1 MRKWI
6 PIIILASGQ
15 FVMTLDTS
23 VMNVSISQITADLN
37 TSIQG
42 VQAAIT
48 LYALVMAALML
59 TGAKLGDIYGR
70 NRMFAIG
77 LGVYG
82 VGSLITALSPNLT
95 VLLVGWSGIE
105 GLGAIMVI
113 PGIAA
118 LTAANYEG
126 KDRAVAYA
134 LIGGITAVAV
144 AAGPLIGGWV
154 TTNAS
159 WRYVFAGETVI
170 VTGIILVRGQI
181 AQAPKAEHRPKMDVI
196 GSVLSV
202 AGLGLAVFGIL
213 MGSKWGFVKPLAA
226 PTINGNEITP
236 LGFSVVPFMVLAGLG
251 ILAGFVHWE
260 ERRHRLGLDRLLDTA
275 LLKITQ
281 LRAGL
286 TTLLGQ
292 QLVLMGLFFVVPVYL
307 QVVVGLDAFETGKR
321 LLPLS
326 VAMLITAMA
335 GPKVAGRRSPRTV
348 AQAGLV
354 LISAGAVVML
364 ATLDVNLNDTGFKI
378 AMVLIGAGGGLAR
391 LPARQRDHVVDRP
404 LQGERDRRPAGNGPQ
419 PRFLARHRP
428 DRRDPDPQP
437 DQRVQRQ
444 HRRQPAGAGQGARD
458 DRHQH
463 GGGHRHRARSPRSS
477 SRRSRRASPRSRLR
491 RWPATTA
498 MRSST
503 RCGSPSAPSRSSRC
517 SPSGSRGSCQPP
529 PSRRPPSRNRPPHPR
544 PPKVNT

>member
-1 MRKWI
+1 MADPPPVTGISELVLEVSDLDAARRFYRDVLGFEETLYGEGAEGRYWYLVGETARLGLWTEQVGLAGGRGGAHVHYAFSVPDGEIDRLKERIEERGRRGRGTDPARPGSRDLRHRSRRQRGRVLEPGHGGVLARCPRGRHSRYVHPLMRKWI

-170 VTGIILVRGQI
+170 VTVIILLRGQI
-181 AQAPKAEHRPKMDVI
+181 AQAPKAEHRPKMDYRR
-196 GSVLSV
+196 
-202 AGLGLAVFGIL
+202 FG
-213 MGSKWGFVKPLAA
+213 
-226 PTINGNEITP
+226 
-236 LGFSVVPFMVLAGLG
+236 
-251 ILAGFVHWE
+251 
-260 ERRHRLGLDRLLDTA
+260 A
-275 LLKITQ
+275 L
-281 LRAGL
+281 R
-286 TTLLGQ
+286 
-292 QLVLMGLFFVVPVYL
+292 
-307 QVVVGLDAFETGKR
+307 
-321 LLPLS
+321 
-326 VAMLITAMA
+326 
-335 GPKVAGRRSPRTV
+335 
-348 AQAGLV
+348 
-354 LISAGAVVML
+354 
-364 ATLDVNLNDTGFKI
+364 
-378 AMVLIGAGGGLAR
+378 
-391 LPARQRDHVVDRP
+391 
-404 LQGERDRRPAGNGPQ
+404 RRP
-419 PRFLARHRP
+419 
-428 DRRDPDPQP
+428 RD
-437 DQRVQRQ
+437 
-444 HRRQPAGAGQGARD
+444 
-458 DRHQH
+458 
-463 GGGHRHRARSPRSS
+463 
-477 SRRSRRASPRSRLR
+477 
-491 RWPATTA
+491 WP
-498 MRSST
+498 S
-503 RCGSPSAPSRSSRC
+503 
-517 SPSGSRGSCQPP
+517 SGS
-529 PSRRPPSRNRPPHPR
+529 
-544 PPKVNT
+544 